1 MLSGKSTFFCVFSK
15 VPEFLLVAFKLL
27 EIHWAAFFFVVLR
40 FVFEK
45 KTYAKNPGSLAHM
58 QCFAA
63 FIVET
68 NKRFLLF
75 FIQQE
80 ISKTCRRENL
90 GFCIRFFLKTKR
102 KTAKK
107 NAAKCI
113 SSNLKA
119 TSKNSGTFENTQKKV
134 DFPLSIVFH
143 QALQLLNSNK

>member
-1 MLSGKSTFFCVFSK
+1 MQVRKIELSWKIIIEGLGRKLCSVENLPFFLFSK

-27 EIHWAAFFFVVLR
+27 EIHWAAFFFAVLH
-40 FVFEK
+40 FIFEK
-45 KTYAKNPGSLAHM
+45 KRM

-80 ISKTCRRENL
+80 ISKTCRRK
-90 GFCIRFFLKTKR
+90 RFFSKTKR

-107 NAAKCI
+107 NVAQCI
-113 SSNLKA
+113 SSNLQA
-119 TSKNSGTFENTQKKV
+119 TCKNSGTFGKKKHV
-134 DFPLSIVFH
+134 DFPLSI
-143 QALQLLNSNK
+143 

>member
-1 MLSGKSTFFCVFSK
+1 
-15 VPEFLLVAFKLL
+15 
-27 EIHWAAFFFVVLR
+27 
-40 FVFEK
+40 
-45 KTYAKNPGSLAHM
+45 M

-80 ISKTCRRENL
+80 IKKHAAAKTWV
-90 GFCIRFFLKTKR
+90 FCIRFFSKTKR

-107 NAAKCI
+107 NVAQCI

-119 TSKNSGTFENTQKKV
+119 TSKNSGTFENTKR
-134 DFPLSIVFH
+134 SIFH
-143 QALQLLNSNK
+143 LA